1 MVVISEGS
9 QDVGTGQHLPLTETE
24 NQGGTSVT
32 EIGNDGKLGELSKG
46 QETPEFFETEG
57 NRGILDKYVDQAAA
71 ICVETNL

>member
-24 NQGGTSVT
+24 NQGEASVT
-32 EIGNDGKLGELSKG
+32 EIGNDGKLGELSKR

-57 NRGILDKYVDQAAA
+57 NRRILGNNEENAMY
-71 ICVETNL
+71 E